1 MLLKVPTSRVMFFGG
16 KGGVGKTTIANATAL
31 KLSSQASTLVVSTDP
46 AHNVGH
52 LWNTKVGDSPTTV
65 RPGVDVMELDP
76 ARATA
81 EHLKQAGDTMRRMMP
96 EHLHREVNKHLDLA
110 KHSPGTH
117 EAALLERIAMLLEEH
132 GESYDHI
139 IFDTAPSGHTSRLM
153 ALPELM
159 SAWTDGLLERRAKSE
174 KFSEL
179 VRGMSPTGKDTTV
192 TTAVDPVDR
201 RNQELRSILLK
212 RRHRFERLR
221 AVLSDATACTFN
233 IVLTAERLPVLETDE
248 FHAEL
253 TANGVHV
260 GALIVNRRSP
270 ATEGEFLASRRRYE
284 DEALADLHRRLP
296 GLPVVE
302 IPLRA
307 HDVGSPRALED
318 IATYL

>member
-1 MLLKVPTSRVMFFGG
+1 MLLNIPTSPVMFFGG

-31 KLSSQASTLVVSTDP
+31 KLSAHASTLVVSTDP

-52 LWNTKVGDSPTTV
+52 LWNMQVGDTPTTV
-65 RPGVDVMELDP
+65 RPGVDVLELDP
-76 ARATA
+76 ARATN

-96 EHLHREVNKHLDLA
+96 EHLHKEVNKHLNLA

-117 EAALLERIAMLLEEH
+117 EAALLERIAILLEEY

-139 IFDTAPSGHTSRLM
+139 IFDTAPSGHTARLM

-192 TTAVDPVDR
+192 TTAIDPVDR

-221 AVLSDATACTFN
+221 AVLNDATACTFN

-270 ATEGEFLASRRRYE
+270 ADQGEFLASRRTYE

-296 GLPVVE
+296 DLPVVQ

-307 HDVGSPRALED
+307 HDVGSPQALED